1 MKKSYIIFLLLVLGG
16 IFTTILTVN
25 ASSNTLVTIDFPSVN
40 ENVQDNVF
48 IRGWIMSKEDNVDLE
63 IYIDNKKITEEINRH
78 ERNDVISL
86 IKDYGDETTNRLPGY
101 QITVDLS
108 YYSYGNHNVTVKAV
122 KNGNVLASATREF
135 IRKVPATMI
144 SIDIPS
150 SNEKIANDTMTL
162 KGWVMSEYQNPTLEI
177 YLDDVKQ
184 EVDIDRHERGDVI
197 SLIKDYGSASIN
209 SNPGY
214 LSTLDVRTLEYGN
227 HTVKVVAKDKVGN
240 TLYEET
246 RKFVKK
252 APATMISIDIPSS
265 NEKIT
270 NDTMTLKGWVMSE
283 YQNPTLEIYLDDV
296 KQEVDIDRHERGDVI
311 SLIKDYGSASIN
323 SNPGYLSTLDVRTL
337 EYGNHTVKV
346 VAKDKVGNTLYE
358 ETRKFV
364 KKKPDTMLS
373 IDIPAI
379 NEKVNRNFSVQGW
392 LMSEDKDSYIVVD
405 IDGEVIETS
414 IKRNER
420 ADVLNVIK
428 GYGGVSNNPLPG
440 YSTANIDLS
449 NYLDGT
455 HKVTVSVYSKN
466 GQFLTSETR
475 TFELEKY
482 NSTINISSPTNTTY
496 KNSLEIKG
504 YVLSEASNTNIDL
517 YIDNNL
523 IAENIDRFNENT
535 LDSSLY
541 EDYGGVSSN
550 PLPNY
555 TYSYNVT
562 DLLDGS
568 HTLTV
573 KLKLATGEVIETKN
587 VKFNVSKYESLIT
600 VDFPNPGNVNKNDNL
615 FIRGWVMS
623 EDRDTTV
630 KLYLDNKEIVEPIDR
645 HEREDVLQAISGYGG
660 RETNSLPGYSAT
672 VDLSNYS
679 TGYHTLT
686 IKIFNHLNEEF
697 NRYDKTLYIYDG
709 FDLGID
715 VSQHNGNIDWNTV
728 KSSGGV
734 DFAFIR
740 LGYRG
745 YGAAGNIAID
755 TQFIS
760 NINSA
765 NNAGIDTGIYF
776 FSQATNYQEGADEA
790 RYVLNT
796 LNMNPGLKEKLDYPI
811 MLDVEYSTDPTGNG
825 RADHISNEA
834 RSEAVRG
841 FLETMNSYGLRP
853 GIYAN
858 KDFLTNKL
866 DLTRFNNYD
875 TWLAHWTYD
884 FNKKSDYNGAYKI
897 WQYSN
902 CGSISGINGCVDLD
916 ISYQN

>member
-1 MKKSYIIFLLLVLGG
+1 
-16 IFTTILTVN
+16 
-25 ASSNTLVTIDFPSVN
+25 
-40 ENVQDNVF
+40 
-48 IRGWIMSKEDNVDLE
+48 
-63 IYIDNKKITEEINRH
+63 
-78 ERNDVISL
+78 
-86 IKDYGDETTNRLPGY
+86 
-101 QITVDLS
+101 
-108 YYSYGNHNVTVKAV
+108 
-122 KNGNVLASATREF
+122 
-135 IRKVPATMI
+135 
-144 SIDIPS
+144 
-150 SNEKIANDTMTL
+150 
-162 KGWVMSEYQNPTLEI
+162 MSEYENPTLEI
-177 YLDDVKQ
+177 YLDDKKV
-184 EVDIDRHERGDVI
+184 EEEINRHMRSDVI
-197 SLIKDYGSASIN
+197 NAISGYGSKDIN
-209 SNPGY
+209 KTPGY
-214 LSTLDVRTLEYGN
+214 QVNLDVSDYSYGVHN
-227 HTVKVVAKDKVGN
+227 VKVVLKDSSG
-240 TLYEET
+240 
-246 RKFVKK
+246 RI
-252 APATMISIDIPSS
+252 ISVSS
-265 NEKIT
+265 RNFKNE
-270 NDTMTLKGWVMSE
+270 
-283 YQNPTLEIYLDDV
+283 
-296 KQEVDIDRHERGDVI
+296 R
-311 SLIKDYGSASIN
+311 
-323 SNPGYLSTLDVRTL
+323 
-337 EYGNHTVKV
+337 
-346 VAKDKVGNTLYE
+346 
-358 ETRKFV
+358 
-364 KKKPDTMLS
+364 PDTIMTVDFPV
-373 IDIPAI
+373 ID
-379 NEKVNRNFSVQGW
+379 EKTDRNLFIRGW
-392 LMSEDKDSYIVVD
+392 LMSETSYRNFEILIDNEKVD
-405 IDGEVIETS
+405 TIITN
-414 IKRNER
+414 NER
-420 ADVLNVIK
+420 EDVLKVIS
-428 GYGGVSNNPLPG
+428 GYGGRETNSLPG
-440 YSTANIDLS
+440 FQTNIDMS
-449 NYLDGT
+449 NYLDGKHNLT
-455 HKVTVSVYSKN
+455 INVFAKN
-466 GQFLTSETR
+466 GELICSSNR
-475 TFELEKY
+475 TFTLKKY
-482 NSTINISSPTNTTY
+482 NSMLNVNSPVTNKIY
-496 KNSLEIKG
+496 KNSLDIKG

-686 IKIFNHLNEEF
+686 IKTFNHLNEEF

>member
-1 MKKSYIIFLLLVLGG
+1 M
-16 IFTTILTVN
+16 
-25 ASSNTLVTIDFPSVN
+25 
-40 ENVQDNVF
+40 
-48 IRGWIMSKEDNVDLE
+48 
-63 IYIDNKKITEEINRH
+63 
-78 ERNDVISL
+78 
-86 IKDYGDETTNRLPGY
+86 
-101 QITVDLS
+101 
-108 YYSYGNHNVTVKAV
+108 
-122 KNGNVLASATREF
+122 
-135 IRKVPATMI
+135 
-144 SIDIPS
+144 
-150 SNEKIANDTMTL
+150 
-162 KGWVMSEYQNPTLEI
+162 
-177 YLDDVKQ
+177 
-184 EVDIDRHERGDVI
+184 
-197 SLIKDYGSASIN
+197 
-209 SNPGY
+209 
-214 LSTLDVRTLEYGN
+214 
-227 HTVKVVAKDKVGN
+227 
-240 TLYEET
+240 
-246 RKFVKK
+246 
-252 APATMISIDIPSS
+252 
-265 NEKIT
+265 
-270 NDTMTLKGWVMSE
+270 
-283 YQNPTLEIYLDDV
+283 
-296 KQEVDIDRHERGDVI
+296 
-311 SLIKDYGSASIN
+311 
-323 SNPGYLSTLDVRTL
+323 
-337 EYGNHTVKV
+337 
-346 VAKDKVGNTLYE
+346 
-358 ETRKFV
+358 